1 MQVKRLSYLDVQGY
15 FLSDLNHTSIKT
27 ALRIIF
33 GVILV
38 LIISWMIYF
47 IVVTISMPYQIEYRE
62 GAAPVMTQFFL
73 NGENPFSLRNQPLGM
88 NNYGFIYSLFVTPF
102 AALFGNTLLVHRIV
116 TLFFMIL
123 SSLLIFH
130 TTSRV
135 NSDRFFAL
143 AGAVLVGMGL
153 AARAGLGAYP
163 STMGMFLFLAGIL
176 IPFNRSF
183 DSRALVLSAVLCV
196 IAYYT
201 KPYFV
206 LAFGIVASY
215 VFVFVSKR
223 KGLFYS
229 FLFVSVFA
237 VSFIIVRF
245 IFNFYF
251 IDTIVSNLSNTTNN
265 TFGYMGRQLVEFDKE
280 FFPLLILG
288 LTLIYLNIG
297 KLRSRKVSFS
307 RFFNNF
313 LSLDQP
319 LVSLHLNY
327 IVYFF
332 VFSSLTFTLVLGRNP
347 GSYMNYIYQILL
359 PPFSLLL
366 FQYIKP
372 LTRFAFIASSLI
384 LLNMISFGQLRFNPV
399 FLQQK
404 DSSDWARLYQAIGS
418 SKHILNNPLIT
429 SEMIRLGVPPVDSG
443 QTEYY
448 YFVEPYPDNIL
459 LGPNYQT
466 LISGGGLYLNSIN
479 NSVTGTEYDKVFLT
493 EGPGLSPLVSES
505 MSRYYSQTDT
515 ITVGMPQVGQS
526 FVVGI
531 WEPVIK

>member
-1 MQVKRLSYLDVQGY
+1 MQVKRLSYSDVKGY

-33 GVILV
+33 RVV
-38 LIISWMIYF
+38 LILIILWMIYF
-47 IVVTISMPYQIEYRE
+47 IVVTISIPYQIEYRE
-62 GAAPVMTQFFL
+62 GAALVMTQFFL
-73 NGENPFSLRNQPLGM
+73 KGENPFSLRNQPLGM
-88 NNYGFIYSLFVTPF
+88 NNYGFMYSLFVTPF
-102 AALFGNTLLVHRIV
+102 AAIFGNTLLVHRTV
-116 TLFFMIL
+116 TFFFILL

-130 TTSRV
+130 TTSRI
-135 NSDRFFAL
+135 NSDRFLAL
-143 AGAVLVGMGL
+143 AGAALVGMGL

-163 STMGMFLFLAGIL
+163 SAMGVFLCLAGIL

-183 DSRALVLSAVLCV
+183 DSWALVLSALLCV

-229 FLFVSVFA
+229 FLFISIFA

-245 IFNFYF
+245 IFKYYF

-280 FFPLLILG
+280 FFPLFILG

-297 KLRSRKVSFS
+297 KLKSGKVSFS
-307 RFFNNF
+307 RFFDNF
-313 LSLDQP
+313 LFLDQP
-319 LVSLHLNY
+319 LVTPPLNY

-332 VFSSLTFTLVLGRNP
+332 VFSSLAFTLVLGQNP
-347 GSYMNYIYQILL
+347 GSYMNYVYQILL

-372 LTRFAFIASSLI
+372 LTRFTFISSSLI
-384 LLNMISFGQLRFNPV
+384 LLNIISFGQLRFNPV

-404 DSSDWARLYQAIGS
+404 DSSDWARLCQAMGS

-429 SEMIRLGVPPVDSG
+429 SEMIRLGIPPVDSG

-448 YFVEPYPDNIL
+448 YFVEPYPDNII

-466 LISGGGLYLNSIN
+466 LISGGGKYLNSIN
-479 NSVTGTEYDKVFLT
+479 NSVIGTYYDKIFLT
-493 EGPGLSPLVSES
+493 QGPGLSIFVPES
-505 MSRYYSQTDT
+505 MSRYYRQTDT
-515 ITVGMPQVGQS
+515 ITVAMPQVGQS
-526 FVVGI
+526 FVVEI
-531 WEPVIK
+531 WKPVTK